1 MDIDLSELD
10 PWVRWA
16 ISGGIFLL
24 FLGIAFASRFILT
37 QLTVLIAHR
46 TKTSLDDLIINAL
59 RTPLFLGFIVLGIWL
74 AVVQV
79 PELDKH
85 QDIAHKVAVV
95 LYIGIAAMAVAR
107 IIDALMS
114 WYGSEIATRTHTDI
128 DDKLLPVFK
137 RVEKVIV
144 YSIAFMIILDR
155 LNVNISPLIA
165 GLGIGG
171 LAVALALQPTLVNFL
186 AGTYVT
192 TDAVIRKDHYIVL
205 DSGQEGYV
213 EEIGWRI
220 TKIRSWDGNLIVL
233 PNSRLA
239 EAIVTDFEV
248 PSPPM
253 LFRVECGVS
262 YDSDLEKV
270 EKVALEV
277 AREVMQ
283 KFPEGAKDFEPV
295 VRFKNFG
302 DSNIDFA
309 VVLKAVNR
317 MAHFPLKSEFIKAL
331 HRRFNE
337 EGIEIQYPARKIYFA
352 EPQTAPSSPPISPPP
367 AGDRPLRTDVGGEMV
382 ENDQ

>member
-1 MDIDLSELD
+1 MDIDFGEFD

-24 FLGIAFASRFILT
+24 FLAIAFASRFILDR
-37 QLTVLIAHR
+37 LRDLFAHR
-46 TKTSLDDLIINAL
+46 TKTQLDDFILHAL
-59 RTPLFLGFIVLGIWL
+59 RTPLFLGLIVLGIWL
-74 AVVQV
+74 AIIQV
-79 PELDKH
+79 PEMDEH

-107 IIDALMS
+107 VIDAFMS
-114 WYGSEIATRTHTDI
+114 WYGTEIATRTHTDI
-128 DDKLLPVFK
+128 DDKLLPVLK
-137 RVEKVIV
+137 RVEKIV
-144 YSIAFMIILDR
+144 VYGIAFMIILDR

-239 EAIVTDFEV
+239 EAIVIDYEV
-248 PSPPM
+248 PSPPLM
-253 LFRVECGVS
+253 FRVECGVS

-270 EKVALEV
+270 ERVALEV

-283 KFPEGAKDFEPV
+283 KYPEGAKDFEPV
-295 VRFKNFG
+295 VRFKAFG

-309 VVLKAVNR
+309 VVLKAINR
-317 MAHFPLKSEFIKAL
+317 MAHFQLKSHFIKAL
-331 HRRFNE
+331 HKRFAE
-337 EGIEIQYPARKIYFA
+337 EDIEIQYPARKIYFA
-352 EPQTAPSSPPISPPP
+352 EPQPTPWHSNAVSVSA
-367 AGDRPLRTDVGGEMV
+367 AGHAMRTDVGGEMM
-382 ENDQ
+382 EDSP